1 MVIHLM
7 LFNLLRKSSKYNSAP
22 AENAIIAKAISFKKF
37 KSCTA
42 VGVIKFR
49 NDEPA
54 IRPVI
59 MKPVMRGNF
68 IFWNT
73 FAIWLA
79 AMATNKNP
87 IVYMRKVFKSK
98 FNGLFL
104 LK

>member
-1 MVIHLM
+1 M
-7 LFNLLRKSSKYNSAP
+7 LSNLLRKSSKYNSAP

-49 NDEPA
+49 TDEPA
-54 IRPVI
+54 ISPVI
-59 MKPVMRGNF
+59 MNPVISGNF

-79 AMATNKNP
+79 AIATNKNP
-87 IVYMRKVFKSK
+87 IMYIRNVFNSKFKS
-98 FNGLFL
+98 LFW